1 MPFDFTQQQ
10 LPYSEEA
17 EKTILGAILKSPDVF
32 VVVLE
37 KIKPDSFYLD
47 AHKNLFMIMF
57 EQFTFNSKIDIITV
71 MNEAVK
77 LGVFETDTEAR
88 RYLAAIVEGVPSVA
102 NIESYCKIVSE
113 YFQLRQ
119 LVLISQEIS
128 ETAMAA
134 TDSAEEILDLAEQ
147 RLYDLRQGKDIGGL
161 VHLKEALFRAYEEI
175 SQRSGDDR
183 DMYLGASTGY
193 SNLDTVITGLNKS
206 DLIILAARPG
216 MGKTSFALNIMTNA
230 AKTMGKNIV
239 LFSLE
244 MSTEQIA
251 TRIFS
256 STALIDSM
264 TMRNGN
270 IKQDEDWDRLR
281 ETMEYLGDF
290 PIYLDDSGAITVPQ
304 IKAKLRRM
312 KDLGLVVID
321 YLGLLS
327 STMKNANTVT
337 ILSDMTRQLKLMAKD
352 LNVPVIVLSQLS
364 RAVENRQD
372 KRPMLS
378 DLRDSGSIEQDADVV
393 LFLYRDGYYNANSPD
408 PNLVEC
414 IVSKNRHGETGVV
427 YLHWDGQ
434 FTRFSMPTQ
443 IPPPFI

>member
-1 MPFDFTQQQ
+1 MPYDLTVQM
-10 LPYSEEA
+10 PYSEEA

-37 KIKPDSFYLD
+37 QLKPDSFYVE
-47 AHKNLFMIMF
+47 AHQKLFMIMF
-57 EQFTFNSKIDIITV
+57 EQFTINAKIDVITV

-77 LGVFETDTEAR
+77 ETVVDTDTDAR
-88 RYLAAIVEGVPSVA
+88 RYLAAIMEGVPSVA

-113 YFQLRQ
+113 HFRLRQ
-119 LVLISQEIS
+119 LILISKEIS
-128 ETAMAA
+128 EEAA
-134 TDSAEEILDLAEQ
+134 NSANSAEEILDLAEQ
-147 RLYDLRQGKDIGGL
+147 RLYDLRQGKEIGGF
-161 VHLKEALFRAYEEI
+161 VHIKEALLLAYEEL
-175 SQRSGDDR
+175 SKRSGDDKEQ
-183 DMYLGASTGY
+183 YLGATTGY
-193 SNLDTVITGLNKS
+193 SNLDSIMTGLNKS

-216 MGKTSFALNIMTNA
+216 MGKTSLALNIITNT
-230 AKTMGKNIV
+230 AKSIGKNVV

-251 TRIFS
+251 TRVFS
-256 STALIDSM
+256 THAKIDSM

-270 IKQDEDWDRLR
+270 IPNDGWARLS
-281 ETMEYLGDF
+281 EAMEYLGDF
-290 PIYLDDSGAITVPQ
+290 PVYFDDTGAITVPQ

-327 STMKNANTVT
+327 SNMKNANTVT

-364 RAVENRQD
+364 RAVEGRQD
-372 KRPMLS
+372 KRPLLS

-393 LFLYRDGYYNANSPD
+393 LFLYRDGYYNSNSPD
-408 PNLVEC
+408 PNLVDC
-414 IVSKNRHGETGVV
+414 IIAKNRHGETGSVF
-427 YLHWDGQ
+427 LHWDGQ
-434 FTRFSMPTQ
+434 FTRFSMPTNIQ
-443 IPPPFI
+443 PPY